1 MKIEDGTE
9 TLNINSS
16 HPSLLTL
23 HIVHYSL
30 KCLSFCTAW
39 LENTYSTFRF
49 HYNHTNLSHTHTCL
63 HTLGYNRSLYTLRSF
78 QQILKCL
85 SSYIM
90 KVYKYAYSLRQ
101 RILSLEWTPVSQH
114 FYVAITVFVFRA
126 KSDGFRSTSRNEP
139 SLRMNSNGTF
149 TTNTSLFQITIWWSR
164 DKKRLFND
172 CLICF
177 APRQDCVLW
186 TSPSVELYF
195 ILGHQLSRKS
205 PATHLE
211 DEITKRNAVNE
222 KPGNGQA
229 TGLVALGLGR
239 ADIGIV
245 NDDPL
250 LVRPIGLLSKIRVFD
265 IRVGSLIRASKPPC
279 CHFSWIGCIRL

>member
-1 MKIEDGTE
+1 MERSQPILLFFKLPYGEVGIKRD
-9 TLNINSS
+9 SS
-16 HPSLLTL
+16 M
-23 HIVHYSL
+23 IA
-30 KCLSFCTAW
+30 SF
-39 LENTYSTFRF
+39 
-49 HYNHTNLSHTHTCL
+49 
-63 HTLGYNRSLYTLRSF
+63 
-78 QQILKCL
+78 
-85 SSYIM
+85 
-90 KVYKYAYSLRQ
+90 
-101 RILSLEWTPVSQH
+101 
-114 FYVAITVFVFRA
+114 
-126 KSDGFRSTSRNEP
+126 
-139 SLRMNSNGTF
+139 
-149 TTNTSLFQITIWWSR
+149 
-164 DKKRLFND
+164 
-172 CLICF
+172 
-177 APRQDCVLW
+177 VLPHDR

>member
-1 MKIEDGTE
+1 
-9 TLNINSS
+9 
-16 HPSLLTL
+16 
-23 HIVHYSL
+23 
-30 KCLSFCTAW
+30 
-39 LENTYSTFRF
+39 
-49 HYNHTNLSHTHTCL
+49 
-63 HTLGYNRSLYTLRSF
+63 
-78 QQILKCL
+78 
-85 SSYIM
+85 M

-114 FYVAITVFVFRA
+114 FYVAITVFVFCA
-126 KSDGFRSTSRNEP
+126 KTDGFRSTSRNEP

-149 TTNTSLFQITIWWSR
+149 TTNTSPFKLPYGEVGIKR
-164 DKKRLFND
+164 DSSMIASF
-172 CLICF
+172 
-177 APRQDCVLW
+177 VLPHDR
-186 TSPSVELYF
+186 TAFSGPLHLLNF
-195 ILGHQLSRKS
+195 ILYWGHQLSRKS

-211 DEITKRNAVNE
+211 DEITKRNTVNE
-222 KPGNGQA
+222 EPRNGQA

>member
-1 MKIEDGTE
+1 
-9 TLNINSS
+9 
-16 HPSLLTL
+16 
-23 HIVHYSL
+23 
-30 KCLSFCTAW
+30 
-39 LENTYSTFRF
+39 
-49 HYNHTNLSHTHTCL
+49 
-63 HTLGYNRSLYTLRSF
+63 
-78 QQILKCL
+78 
-85 SSYIM
+85 M

-101 RILSLEWTPVSQH
+101 RIFSLEWTPVSQH
-114 FYVAITVFVFRA
+114 FYVAITVFVFCA
-126 KSDGFRSTSRNEP
+126 KTDGFRSTSRKEP

-186 TSPSVELYF
+186 TSPSVELYL

>member
-1 MKIEDGTE
+1 
-9 TLNINSS
+9 
-16 HPSLLTL
+16 
-23 HIVHYSL
+23 
-30 KCLSFCTAW
+30 
-39 LENTYSTFRF
+39 
-49 HYNHTNLSHTHTCL
+49 
-63 HTLGYNRSLYTLRSF
+63 
-78 QQILKCL
+78 
-85 SSYIM
+85 M

-101 RILSLEWTPVSQH
+101 RIFSLEWTPVSQH
-114 FYVAITVFVFRA
+114 FYVAITVFVFCA
-126 KSDGFRSTSRNEP
+126 KTDGFRSTSRKEP

-149 TTNTSLFQITIWWSR
+149 TTNTSRFKSPYGEVGTNR
-164 DKKRLFND
+164 D
-172 CLICF
+172 
-177 APRQDCVLW
+177 PRQDCVLW

-239 ADIGIV
+239 ADISIV

-250 LVRPIGLLSKIRVFD
+250 LVRPIGLLSKIRIFD

>member
-16 HPSLLTL
+16 YSSLLTL

-39 LENTYSTFRF
+39 LENTCSTFRF
-49 HYNHTNLSHTHTCL
+49 HYIHTNLSHTHTCL

-78 QQILKCL
+78 QQILKCV
-85 SSYIM
+85 SWFIM
-90 KVYKYAYSLRQ
+90 KVCKYAYSLRQ

-149 TTNTSLFQITIWWSR
+149 TTNTSRFKSPYGEVGTNR
-164 DKKRLFND
+164 DSSMIASF
-172 CLICF
+172 
-177 APRQDCVLW
+177 VLPHDR
-186 TSPSVELYF
+186 TAFSGPLHLLNF
-195 ILGHQLSRKS
+195 ILYWGISYQ
-205 PATHLE
+205 
-211 DEITKRNAVNE
+211 
-222 KPGNGQA
+222 GNRQ
-229 TGLVALGLGR
+229 
-239 ADIGIV
+239 
-245 NDDPL
+245 
-250 LVRPIGLLSKIRVFD
+250 
-265 IRVGSLIRASKPPC
+265 
-279 CHFSWIGCIRL
+279 RLTWKMK

>member
-1 MKIEDGTE
+1 M
-9 TLNINSS
+9 
-16 HPSLLTL
+16 
-23 HIVHYSL
+23 
-30 KCLSFCTAW
+30 
-39 LENTYSTFRF
+39 
-49 HYNHTNLSHTHTCL
+49 
-63 HTLGYNRSLYTLRSF
+63 
-78 QQILKCL
+78 
-85 SSYIM
+85 
-90 KVYKYAYSLRQ
+90 
-101 RILSLEWTPVSQH
+101 
-114 FYVAITVFVFRA
+114 AITVFVFRA

-164 DKKRLFND
+164 DKKRLFHD

-177 APRQDCVLW
+177 ATRQDCVLW